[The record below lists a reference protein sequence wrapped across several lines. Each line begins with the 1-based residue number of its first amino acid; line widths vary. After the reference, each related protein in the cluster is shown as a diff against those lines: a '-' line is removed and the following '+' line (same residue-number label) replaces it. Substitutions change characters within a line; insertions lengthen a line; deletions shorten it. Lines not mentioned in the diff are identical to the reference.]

1 MRRGRTPRPRPA
13 QNPAV
18 PAPTHAS
25 PVPGAHWRHLDP
37 DRDVDAYVRLL
48 EASRSADRGA
58 EVTTAEIAR
67 RALTDPLAPP
77 ETNVIGLADR
87 DGNLLGMA
95 RVEERLRGDSARRAF
110 VWGTTH
116 PAYRDLGIGTTLAGW
131 AVARAAQVLCAAP
144 GDLPRY
150 VETFLDA
157 PLVDARQVYERLGL
171 RAVRWYA
178 DMQRDLSEP
187 LPPMPDLGAVRIV
200 PYSAA
205 EPDAIRAAHNEAFAD
220 HWGSEP
226 IPEDIWTRDVTT
238 SPSFRPD
245 VSFVAMEGDEVVGYS
260 TDWVAEADWAATG
273 VRDGWVGS
281 LGVRRPWRKRGVATG
296 LLVAALEAFRAAGLE
311 AATLCVDME
320 NPTGAV
326 GIYER
331 VGFRSIRRFVRLRTR
346 VEELALA

>member
-1 MRRGRTPRPRPA
+1 MPA
-13 QNPAV
+13 L
-18 PAPTHAS
+18 TEAS

-48 EASRSADRGA
+48 EAARTADRGA
-58 EVTTAEIAR
+58 EVTTAEIGH

-77 ETNVIGLADR
+77 QTNVIGLADG

-95 RVEERLRGDSARRAF
+95 RVEERLQGDSCRRAY

-116 PAYRDLGIGTTLAGW
+116 PAYRGLGIGTTLAGW
-131 AVARAAQVLCAAP
+131 ALTRATEVLRATPA
-144 GDLPRY
+144 DLPRY

-157 PLVDARQVYERLGL
+157 PLVDARQVFERLGFQV
-171 RAVRWYA
+171 VRWYA
-178 DMQRDLSEP
+178 DMQRDLSES
-187 LPPMPDLGAVRIV
+187 LPPMPALGSVRIV

-205 EPDAIRAAHNEAFAD
+205 RPEAIRAAHNEAFAD

-226 IPEDIWTRDVTT
+226 IPEEIWTRDVTT

-245 VSFVAMEGDEVVGYS
+245 LSFAAMDGDEVAGY
-260 TDWVAEADWAATG
+260 TIDWVAEADWAATG
-273 VRDGWVGS
+273 VRDGWIGS
-281 LGVRRPWRKRGVATG
+281 LGVRRAWRKRGLATAL
-296 LLVAALEAFRAAGLE
+296 LLVALDAFRTAGLE
-311 AATLCVDME
+311 AATLGVDME

-331 VGFRSIRRFVRLRTR
+331 VGFRPIRRFVRLRAR
-346 VEELALA
+346 IEGGALA

>member
-1 MRRGRTPRPRPA
+1 MP
-13 QNPAV
+13 V
-18 PAPTHAS
+18 PTQAS

-48 EASRSADRGA
+48 EASRTADLGA

-77 ETNVIGLADR
+77 ETNVIGLVDG

-95 RVEERLRGDSARRAF
+95 RVDERLRGDSSRRAF

-116 PAYRDLGIGTTLAGW
+116 PAYRGLGIGTTLAGW
-131 AVARAAQVLCAAP
+131 AVARAAEVLCAAP
-144 GDLPRY
+144 ADLPRY
-150 VETFLDA
+150 IETFLDA
-157 PLVDARQVYERLGL
+157 PLVHARRVYECLGL
-171 RAVRWYA
+171 RVVRWYA

-187 LPPMPDLGAVRIV
+187 LPPMPALGSARIV

-205 EPDAIRAAHNEAFAD
+205 EPEAIRAAHNKAFAD

-226 IPEDIWTRDVTT
+226 IPQDLWARDVVND
-238 SPSFRPD
+238 PSFRPD
-245 VSFVAMEGDEVVGYS
+245 LSFAAMDGDEVAGYS
-260 TDWVAEADWAATG
+260 IDWVAEADWAATG
-273 VRDGWVGS
+273 VRDGWIGS
-281 LGVRRPWRKRGVATG
+281 LGVRRAWRKRGLATG
-296 LLVAALEAFRAAGLE
+296 LLIAALEAFRGAGLD
-311 AATLCVDME
+311 AATLGVDME

-331 VGFRSIRRFVRLRTR
+331 VGFRAIRRFVRLRAR
-346 VEELALA
+346 VEEVDLP